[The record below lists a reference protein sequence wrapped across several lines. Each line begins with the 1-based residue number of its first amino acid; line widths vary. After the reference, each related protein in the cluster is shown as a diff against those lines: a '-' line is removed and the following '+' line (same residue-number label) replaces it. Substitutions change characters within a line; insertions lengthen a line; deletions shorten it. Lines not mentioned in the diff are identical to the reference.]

1 MATALPLPLHAS
13 PASHFPAQQHGCWE
27 RRGGG
32 SRGLEIPVPA
42 VLQVR
47 HLPSSCIWSSHN
59 HCSDFSATV
68 SSICSSSHGRHIL
81 IFLLLCLPFTVAT
94 SIVLISLLLFVCVFP
109 CHQLFTPSLVERWT
123 IYILNKNERLVEK
136 PVAVVQTE

>member
-68 SSICSSSHGRHIL
+68 SSICSSSHSHHSDFASTLSSIHSSHKHRFDFSPTVCLCVSMPPAVYSFSCRKVDVGLLIL
-81 IFLLLCLPFTVAT
+81 TCTMV
-94 SIVLISLLLFVCVFP
+94 IV
-109 CHQLFTPSLVERWT
+109 Q
-123 IYILNKNERLVEK
+123 
-136 PVAVVQTE
+136 AVHRKVR